1 MKKLYL
7 MLLGALLSQT
17 AFVQTS
23 GGHFLYTYDG
33 TGNITSTQIILRGRK
48 RVYGFNSILLLVICE
63 MISIRENFVNTLFVC
78 LGKFL
83 SLCLKQ
89 FYE

>member
-1 MKKLYL
+1 M
-7 MLLGALLSQT
+7 
-17 AFVQTS
+17 
-23 GGHFLYTYDG
+23 
-33 TGNITSTQIILRGRK
+33 RGRK

-63 MISIRENFVNTLFVC
+63 MISIRENFVKTLFVC